1 MIIKLQ
7 DAKVSVAYP
16 VHVFELLQVYFRTLD
31 PIDKAKE
38 HFFVFHLNVR
48 NKIKIMD
55 LVSVGTLTQS
65 LAHPREVF
73 TRVIAKRTPAIIL
86 AHNHP
91 SGETSPSAEDI
102 RITNQLCSAG
112 KILAIE
118 VLDHIIFTDKQFYSF
133 KEHELM

>member
-7 DAKVSVAYP
+7 DANVSLDTP
-16 VHVFELLQVYFRTLD
+16 VHVFELVQAYFKTLD
-31 PIDKAKE
+31 SVDRDKE
-38 HFFVFHLNVR
+38 HLFVFHLDVR

-73 TRVIAKRTPAIIL
+73 TRVIAKRTPTILL

-91 SGETSPSAEDI
+91 SGDTTPSGDDI
-102 RITNQLCSAG
+102 RITKQLCEAG
-112 KILAIE
+112 KILGVD
-118 VLDHIIFTDKQFYSF
+118 VLDHIIFSDKQFYSF
-133 KEHELM
+133 KEHQLI